1 VGLKIL
7 CPPEPLSSELF
18 FVDASMTWGIGLILD
33 SKWLTW
39 ELKEGWK
46 SDGRDIG
53 WAEMV
58 AVELAVRTLITVK
71 YTNCHVI
78 IHSDNMGVTGAL
90 TAGRS
95 RGTRQNAIL
104 HEIIKLIQENNIWV
118 SAVWISTQSN
128 PADRPSRGLFLN
140 CSSLY
145 AFPPKIPFHL
155 QPYVHKS
162 VDYHDSRII
171 TIRP

>member
-1 VGLKIL
+1 MGLKIVR
-7 CPPEPLSSELF
+7 PPEPLSSELF
-18 FVDASMTWGIGLILD
+18 VDASTTWGIGLILD
-33 SKWLTW
+33 SKWLAW

-58 AVELAVRTLITVK
+58 AVELAVRTLVTAK

-78 IHSDNMGVTGAL
+78 VRSDNMGVTGAL
-90 TAGRS
+90 AAGCS

-104 HEIIKLIQENNIWV
+104 REIVRLIQENDIWV
-118 SAVWISTQSN
+118 STVWISTQSN
-128 PADRPSRGLFLN
+128 PADGPSRGVFPN
-140 CSSLY
+140 RSSLY
-145 AFPPKIPFHL
+145 AFPPKVPFHL
-155 QPYVHKS
+155 QPYVHRS

-171 TIRP
+171 TNRP